1 MENFWLPRPSTTNFP
16 TIWWQLA
23 VGTGPLGRLVASP
36 LGIGWI
42 DLDDG
47 SRVQGFRQAAAFRL
61 GCVGRKVRF
70 VRSFGVHTLVPDQ
83 YVWRIAL
90 AHWKVDQHT
99 LHGWYRNDDTGEYV

>member
-1 MENFWLPRPSTTNFP
+1 MATRRWNRT
-16 TIWWQLA
+16 
-23 VGTGPLGRLVASP
+23 VGRLVASP

-47 SRVQGFRQAAAFRL
+47 SRVQGFRQADAFRL

-90 AHWKVDQHT
+90 ARQM
-99 LHGWYRNDDTGEYV
+99 